1 MSKTKRI
8 ESVESIIMMLLCLL
22 ITEISWADSFGSG
35 VKDIVLIIQTT
46 VLSINRKSAL
56 CLPQKRLSEKVLF
69 KKLYLSKNALSTSS
83 KPKPCIFSQLT
94 KKPAIL

>member
-8 ESVESIIMMLLCLL
+8 ESAKSIIMMLLFLL

-46 VLSINRKSAL
+46 LN
-56 CLPQKRLSEKVLF
+56 
-69 KKLYLSKNALSTSS
+69 N
-83 KPKPCIFSQLT
+83 
-94 KKPAIL
+94 